1 MGGCDFYAGYTGQLN
16 NLDYTVCIEQ
26 VWQGGRVTTS
36 LSPTAIYSSRLGGRR
51 AGWGT
56 KCDLYIYSRT
66 EKNLYPATVSQ
77 HWEAFLGCTEVIYP
91 FVKSTEGECTN

>member
-1 MGGCDFYAGYTGQLN
+1 M
-16 NLDYTVCIEQ
+16 
-26 VWQGGRVTTS
+26 TTS
-36 LSPTAIYSSRLGGRR
+36 LSPTAIYSSLLGGRR

-77 HWEAFLGCTEVIYP
+77 HFQAFLGCTEVIYP
-91 FVKSTEGECTN
+91 FVKSTGGECTNRRAVFLKKNQTFWALQRLVVQALKLSSLF